1 MRRMLF
7 ATTAVLLL
15 GGCLQVETTMELQRD
30 LSGTASL
37 SIEVDLES
45 MVYVMASITHT
56 FSGEEGPPTEQELA
70 DARAELMSEQD
81 TDEFDPVEARAEI
94 EPRLPDG
101 VRLRDISYEQVG
113 LRTSYR
119 IEFAFDHIEQLKD
132 VDLSDPDEDPEAM
145 ADPTASTGKAFESP
159 FEDLELVDEGATW
172 LLRTPPTDPVGTAE
186 EESGGMEGMEELM
199 GLAFKGLQVRFAFTP
214 ATEVVAHNATRV
226 DGRTLHWEYD
236 LTDFMGEEKQAA
248 DEGIW
253 LRFRK

>member
-37 SIEVDLES
+37 SIGVDLES
-45 MVYVMASITHT
+45 MVYVMATITHT

-94 EPRLPDG
+94 EPRLPAG
-101 VRLRDISYEQVG
+101 VRLRDIHSEQEG

-145 ADPTASTGKAFESP
+145 ADPTAGTGKAFDSP
-159 FEDLELVDEGATW
+159 FEDLELVDEGTTW
-172 LLRTPPTDPVGTAE
+172 LLRTPPTDPVATAE
-186 EESGGMEGMEELM
+186 EESGGMEGMEGLM
-199 GLAFKGLQVRFAFTP
+199 GMAFKGLKVSFAITP

-226 DGRTLHWEYD
+226 DGRTLYWEYD
-236 LTDFMGEEKQAA
+236 LSDFMDEGDKTAE
-248 DEGIW
+248 EGIW